1 MPLEDIVPPPEL
13 CAKIPDGTF
22 AESSLIWFIW
32 ERNGKLSGY
41 VVPREMKDQFANA
54 LPMILAALHKEFPA
68 PTLEEILREMAKY
81 PHRFNSLTCEADGE
95 RDFSAS
101 AFLPNLGNPGST
113 LVEYRDKNG
122 ATAAL
127 KLFLH
132 DRREK

>member
-54 LPMILAALHKEFPA
+54 LPMILAALHKELPA
-68 PTLEEILREMAKY
+68 PTLEEIMREMAKY

-101 AFLPNLGNPGST
+101 AFVPYRGKPGST
-113 LVEYRDKNG
+113 LTDYRDERG

-127 KLFLH
+127 KLYQH
-132 DRREK
+132 RSAE